1 MPQYIPPLFTE
12 EVPHIPP
19 GATITVAPSETFSQ
33 AIKKYGTR
41 RNKPPSFTLPE
52 VFELNKGFTV
62 GCDPEGFLFDKKRKV
77 YIPAA
82 GIIPG
87 NKYDPHP
94 VEKGAIQVDG
104 MAVEFNIDPVSTYE
118 DWEGNITT
126 VIAALEA
133 ALPKHLEVHWVPSIR
148 FPEEE
153 FDKAPD
159 DAKVLGCQPDFDGW
173 SGEVNPPPNMK
184 DPYVRCAG
192 GHLHVGFPN
201 TKNEDVTNVQHVM
214 NCQDLVQQFDWFLG
228 GWSVFMDKDEVRRN
242 LYGKMGACRYKPY
255 GVEYRV
261 LSNFWV
267 ASKELRL
274 ATWNR
279 TCSAISNMNK
289 LFMPERTGNVLNNY
303 LRDAINSH
311 HVNSQLIEFA
321 EFPINTL
328 NSGRCRL

>member
-1 MPQYIPPLFTE
+1 
-12 EVPHIPP
+12 
-19 GATITVAPSETFSQ
+19 
-33 AIKKYGTR
+33 
-41 RNKPPSFTLPE
+41 
-52 VFELNKGFTV
+52 
-62 GCDPEGFLFDKKRKV
+62 
-77 YIPAA
+77 
-82 GIIPG
+82 
-87 NKYDPHP
+87 
-94 VEKGAIQVDG
+94 
-104 MAVEFNIDPVSTYE
+104 
-118 DWEGNITT
+118 
-126 VIAALEA
+126 
-133 ALPKHLEVHWVPSIR
+133 
-148 FPEEE
+148 
-153 FDKAPD
+153 
-159 DAKVLGCQPDFDGW
+159 
-173 SGEVNPPPNMK
+173 
-184 DPYVRCAG
+184 
-192 GHLHVGFPN
+192 LHVGFPN